1 MHLLNTMG
9 FVSHTC
15 PRTAKK
21 DIQVNG
27 MLLTTKFIMMNTI
40 LIANF
45 YLFAWY
51 DFIYTGDVVINA
63 TYRLTD
69 ENALELSFIA
79 TTTKATPINLSSH
92 CYFNLGKNNWL
103 INWNLNRYYECSWY
117 EDLFIVLLI
126 LYTRSWSWVW
136 SWKGFIQSWGMY

>member
-1 MHLLNTMG
+1 MG
-9 FVSHTC
+9 CYLQKSLSWW
-15 PRTAKK
+15 
-21 DIQVNG
+21 IQFK
-27 MLLTTKFIMMNTI
+27 LQ
-40 LIANF
+40 NF
-45 YLFAWY
+45 YLFALY

-103 INWNLNRYYECSWY
+103 INVTE
-117 EDLFIVLLI
+117 
-126 LYTRSWSWVW
+126 T
-136 SWKGFIQSWGMY
+136 